1 MRLRLRFV
9 ILVPVVVAAVAW
21 GVMWAMLHLAH
32 HSVDDTDYWGAA
44 VSWLVNAAW
53 YAGVTC
59 SVVAVLVVLPGVL
72 LWRGLRMPI
81 ARDDAK
87 PARAAGPD
95 AEQQRWRQT
104 RLPRV

>member
-9 ILVPVVVAAVAW
+9 VFVPVVVAAVAW
-21 GVMWAMLHLAH
+21 VVMWAMLHLAH
-32 HSVDDTDYWGAA
+32 HSVDDTDYWSAA

-53 YAGVTC
+53 NAGVWC
-59 SVVAVLVVLPGVL
+59 SVVAVLVVLPGLL
-72 LWRGLRMPI
+72 LWRGARVLI

-87 PARAAGPD
+87 PARVAGPD
-95 AEQQRWRQT
+95 AEQQRWRET